1 MKFATASN
9 KVLKKVF
16 AIAATHSKFGH
27 VGTIKA
33 AIKGML

>member
-9 KVLKKVF
+9 KVMKKVF
-16 AIAATHSKFGH
+16 SLAALHSKFGH
-27 VGTIKA
+27 VGPIKA